1 MTDNSF
7 WDSAPDEPVARHG
20 EFRLTVV
27 HSPHPGPEGPL
38 AAHDPVRAREF
49 AAAFGTVD
57 AVLGDLGTV
66 PATDAIPLGTRSDLD
81 LVRVGC
87 WGGVTEIRD
96 AALANIAGTFPVDE
110 QADAL
115 ARRLPGA
122 VVVASVVVDHNSPYE
137 AWKFVHPSG
146 VNVFAAGWG
155 GEADWT
161 VLGDPAEVVTAFGI
175 DPARLA
181 ERGVDPADEPGTLD
195 WSGLARLALARVAP
209 LDRRGLAASVFRVRH
224 TEEATGDME
233 ETWLQD
239 LS

>member
-7 WDSAPDEPVARHG
+7 WDSSPDEAVARHG
-20 EFRLTVV
+20 EFRLTVA
-27 HSPHPGPEGPL
+27 HPPLPGPEGRL
-38 AAHDPVRAREF
+38 AAHDAARAREF

-57 AVLGDLGTV
+57 AVLEDLGTV
-66 PATDAIPLGTRSDLD
+66 PATDAIPLWTRTDLD

-96 AALANIAGTFPVDE
+96 AALANTSGTFPVDE

-115 ARRLPGA
+115 ARLFPGA
-122 VVVASVVVDHNSPYE
+122 VVVASAVVDHNSPYG

-155 GEADWT
+155 GQGDWT
-161 VLGDPAEVVTAFGI
+161 VLGDPAAVVAAFGI

-181 ERGVDPADEPGTLD
+181 EKGIDTGAEPGALD

-209 LDRRGLAASVFRVRH
+209 LDRRGLSASVLRVRH

-233 ETWLQD
+233 ETWIE
-239 LS
+239 S